1 MRTYPTDHLR
11 NVVLV
16 GHQGAGKT
24 TLAEAM
30 LFAAGATTRRGSVE
44 EGTTVFDF
52 DPDEIER
59 QASVS
64 LAMAAFEQNGYKV
77 NLLDAPGYADFFGDT
92 EAALHGADCAIIVVS
107 AVDGVQVQTRA
118 AWDVA
123 ERLQL
128 PRVVVITK
136 CDKERANADRV
147 IAQLKE
153 VFGRKIVA
161 AQMPLG
167 MEASFTGIID
177 LLDEV
182 EHTYTD
188 GKRDDH
194 PLPEDHHSTQESTLH
209 EELLD
214 TIVGVD
220 DALMERYLAGDP
232 IERKEVAGALHKAVA
247 AGEAVPVLC
256 ASSITGVGVD
266 LVLEFIDEEC
276 PGPADLPGRP
286 AMRGGEEVAVDCRE
300 DAPVLAQV
308 FKTLNDP
315 FVGRLSFIRVYQ
327 GVVRADDVLANHT
340 RGHEERLHNLMTLR
354 GKEQVEMTEAH
365 AGDVVVCAKLNE
377 TFTGDTLGAKGDPTR
392 MGEITFPDPVYHLAI
407 RPKSRGDEDKLSTAL
422 HRIEAEDPSFRWE
435 RRDETHETVISGLGE
450 THLQVIVHKL
460 QRNHVEVETSLP
472 TVAYRETI
480 KGKGAAEGQL
490 KKQTGGHGQFA
501 RVSLEVEP
509 TSRGE
514 GYVFED
520 AVVGGAIPRNFIPAV
535 DKGIQTE
542 LHKGPLA
549 GFPVVDVKARLVD
562 GKHHSVDSSDMAFQ
576 LAGGMAF
583 KDAAAKAGLVLLEP
597 LGKLTVTVPDES
609 IGDIMGDLSSRRGRP
624 ESTDAIGGGYSMIS
638 ATVPLGEV
646 QRYAIDLRSMTGGRG
661 SFSLTFDHYEEAP
674 GNVTQQVVAAR
685 KEADAK

>member
-1 MRTYPTDHLR
+1 VRTYPTDHLR

-30 LFAAGATTRRGSVE
+30 LFSAGATTRKGSVE
-44 EGTTVFDF
+44 DGTTVCDF

-59 QASVS
+59 RASVS
-64 LAMAAFEQNGYKV
+64 LALAAFEQNGYKV
-77 NLLDAPGYADFFGDT
+77 NLLDAPGYADFFGDM
-92 EAALHGADCAIIVVS
+92 EAAMHGADCAIIVVS

-128 PRVVVITK
+128 PRVFVVTK
-136 CDKERANADRV
+136 CDKERADATRV
-147 IAQLKE
+147 IAQLKD

-161 AQMPLG
+161 AQLPVG
-167 MEASFTGIID
+167 TEASFNGIID

-182 EHTYTD
+182 EHTYAD

-220 DALMERYLAGDP
+220 DALMERYLSGETID
-232 IERKEVAGALHKAVA
+232 RKEVVAAAHKAVA

-256 ASSITGVGVD
+256 CSSATGVGVD

-276 PGPADLPGRP
+276 PAPADLPGRP
-286 AMRGGEEVAVDCRE
+286 AIRGGEEVAVDCRE

-327 GVVRADDVLANHT
+327 GVLRADDVLANHT
-340 RGHEERLHNLMTLR
+340 RGHDERLHNLLTLR
-354 GKEQVEMTEAH
+354 GKEQLEMTEAH
-365 AGDVVVCAKLNE
+365 AGDIIVCAKLNE
-377 TFTGDTLGAKGDPTR
+377 TFTGDTLGSKHDATR
-392 MGEITFPDPVYHLAI
+392 MGEITFPEPVYHLAI

-460 QRNHVEVETSLP
+460 ERNHVAVESALP
-472 TVAYRETI
+472 TIAYRETI
-480 KGKGAAEGQL
+480 RGPGAADGQL

-501 RVSLEVEP
+501 RCSLEVAP
-509 TSRGE
+509 TARGE

-535 DKGIQTE
+535 DKGIQAE
-542 LHKGPLA
+542 LTKGPLA
-549 GFPVVDVKARLVD
+549 GFPVVDVKARLTD
-562 GKHHSVDSSDMAFQ
+562 GKYHSVDSSDMAFQ
-576 LAGGMAF
+576 LAGGAAF
-583 KDAAAKAGLVLLEP
+583 KEACQKAGLILLEP
-597 LGKLTVTVPDES
+597 LGRLAVTVPDES

-624 ESTDAIGGGYSMIS
+624 ESTDSIGAGYSMITAS
-638 ATVPLGEV
+638 VPMGEM
-646 QRYAIDLRSMTGGRG
+646 QRYAIDLRSMTAGRG
-661 SFSLTFDHYEEAP
+661 SFSLAFDHYEEAP
-674 GNVTQQVVAAR
+674 GNVQQQVVKDR
-685 KEADAK
+685 ADAKGH